1 MIAGTSQKKRKK
13 MIESNETSALA
24 WQHWKQ
30 SAGDIRMPEY
40 ESELITFQYQFDS
53 CMDLRC
59 FIPESVKYF
68 VMETVLFNL
77 N

>member
-1 MIAGTSQKKRKK
+1 MELNFDTFGTG
-13 MIESNETSALA
+13 MTELNETLILA
-24 WQHWKQ
+24 WAHWKH
-30 SAGDIRMPEY
+30 SARDTRMPKY